1 MPEQKN
7 EVRTLAVRVS
17 PDFHALLLMVA
28 QVDDMSLTD
37 LMMKALEGHVEA
49 RRQAEDFKAK
59 VQAALAEEQ
68 ARMAR
73 TQALLLGPAPDES
86 PSEPDAAN
94 PEPPATGRSR
104 RSKEEAA
111 E

>member
-1 MPEQKN
+1 VPEQKN

-37 LMMKALEGHVEA
+37 LMMRALEGHVDA
-49 RRQAEDFKAK
+49 RRQAEDFKTK

-86 PSEPDAAN
+86 SNAAAS
-94 PEPPATGRSR
+94 PEPPATGRVR
-104 RSKEEAA
+104 RSKDEVSG
-111 E
+111 